1 MTKTQVSIII
11 RVSMEVPAIMK
22 YSTTI
27 TKKGQMTIPKAVREN
42 LDILIPSR
50 VTLDVDK
57 ESKTVKIIPQKDI
70 LDMAGRFKVKKPADI
85 LKAREKFESKYE
97 RK

>member
-1 MTKTQVSIII
+1 M
-11 RVSMEVPAIMK
+11 R

-27 TKKGQMTIPKAVREN
+27 TKKGQMTVPKQVRESFN
-42 LDILIPSR
+42 ILAPSQI
-50 VTLDVDK
+50 TLDVDEDK
-57 ESKTVKIIPQKDI
+57 KSFRIIPQKDI
-70 LDMAGRFKVKKPADI
+70 LDMAGRFKAKKTQGI